1 MSGGSSGVTANSKGC
16 WVDYL
21 LHDQPVRS
29 GKLRL
34 RQVSRLCDNGH
45 HTHVI
50 TSRCDLR
57 DTEVAIG
64 FYGQCTCAR
73 CRQ

>member
-1 MSGGSSGVTANSKGC
+1 
-16 WVDYL
+16 
-21 LHDQPVRS
+21 VRF

-34 RQVSRLCDNGH
+34 WQVSRLYDNGH
-45 HTHVI
+45 QTHVI

-64 FYGQCTCAR
+64 FYGQCTCASS
-73 CRQ
+73 RQ